1 MTKSPD
7 WNAVAQL
14 AHWTPI
20 TGVASV
26 YIDLDPA
33 DRGEGWRVDL
43 RHRLSEMCHKGEQ
56 LYGKAAIK
64 AAARRIEAHLP
75 GDNEP
80 HPSGR
85 FQIGFVEVTDTNNVT
100 EHWFSTQQSPGE
112 NRIELAPEPFLE
124 PLVKA
129 IDDGEA
135 LAVVAVS
142 SDRVRLMSWE
152 MGELRDVELFEID
165 LDHDDWRELK
175 APSINARTG
184 TTVSSSGRD
193 HFEQR
198 LSDHRDRFLHRTGE
212 RVGQIVRDKS
222 WRALLCFG
230 ETPHCRTISQTAGE
244 GVNLISAGHENLVSL
259 PEHDFAPLI
268 ADEVRK
274 FNRERETRVTK
285 KARDAAMAS
294 HGRGVWGVE
303 DTVESLLRGA
313 VDHLIYD
320 ADRDLSVHTDLLRE
334 MLGRWHPNN
343 GSPAPSNVTE
353 WLLFQALRTSAKVTP
368 VEGEA
373 AALLDDADGV
383 AALLRYELTPGAAR
397 RSLAG

>member
-1 MTKSPD
+1 MTKAPD

-14 AHWTPI
+14 ANWTPV

-26 YIDLDPA
+26 YIDLNPA

-43 RHRLSEMCHKGEQ
+43 RHRLTEMCRGGED

-64 AAARRIEAHLP
+64 ATVQRIEARLP
-75 GDNEP
+75 GENEP

-85 FQIGFVEVTDTNNVT
+85 FKIGFVEVTDSDNAT
-100 EHWFSTQQSPGE
+100 EHWFSIQQSPGD
-112 NRIELAPEPFLE
+112 NRIELAGEPFLE

-129 IDDGEA
+129 IDDGETIGI
-135 LAVVAVS
+135 VAVS

-152 MGELRDVELFEID
+152 MGDLGEIDQFKID
-165 LDHDDWRELK
+165 LDQDDWREQK
-175 APSINARTG
+175 GPSINPRTG

-198 LSDHRDRFLHRTGE
+198 LSDHRNRFLHRTGE
-212 RVGQIVRDKS
+212 QIGQIVRDRT

-230 ETPHCRTISQTAGE
+230 EASHCRAISQTVGD
-244 GVNLISAGHENLVSL
+244 GVNLIPTGHENLVSL
-259 PEHDFAPLI
+259 PEHEIAPLI
-268 ADEVRK
+268 AAEVHK
-274 FNRERETRVTK
+274 FNRKRETVVAK

-294 HGRGVWGVE
+294 HGRGTWGIE
-303 DTVESLLRGA
+303 DTVESLLQGA
-313 VDHLIYD
+313 VDRLIYD
-320 ADRDLSVHTDLLRE
+320 ADRDLSEYADRLKELLDQWRPDS
-334 MLGRWHPNN
+334 GAA
-343 GSPAPSNVTE
+343 APSNVTE

-373 AALLDDADGV
+373 AALLDDAGGV
-383 AALLRYELTPGAAR
+383 AALLRYEMTSNVRKSAA
-397 RSLAG
+397 G